1 MTRNETTS
9 EEKNSRSYWGIVY
22 WPVSFVVLYV
32 LSTGPMM
39 LAVTKGWASKNALV
53 AYFPLD
59 ETIRNTWLERP
70 MRMYLHFWV
79 PGMYDS
85 HGDEI

>member
-1 MTRNETTS
+1 MTPDETTT
-9 EEKNSRSYWGIVY
+9 EEKSSRSYWGIVY

-32 LSTGPMM
+32 LSTGPML

-53 AYFPLD
+53 AYAPL
-59 ETIRNTWLERP
+59 EEIIRGNFLERP
-70 MRMYLHFWV
+70 MRIYLHFWV
-79 PGMYDS
+79 PGMFDS